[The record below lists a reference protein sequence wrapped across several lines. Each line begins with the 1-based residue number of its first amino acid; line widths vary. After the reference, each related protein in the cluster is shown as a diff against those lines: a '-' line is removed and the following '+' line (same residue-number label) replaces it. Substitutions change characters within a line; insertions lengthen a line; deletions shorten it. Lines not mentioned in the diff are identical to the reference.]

1 VSGRVVIAGSSSG
14 AGKTTVACGLIGAL
28 RARGA
33 TVQGFKVG
41 PDYIDPSHHAL
52 ASARPGRNLDAFL
65 SGPELIAPLVRHGS
79 RGADVAVIEGVMGLF
94 DGASGRG
101 ELACTA
107 HVAKLLHAPVLL
119 VLDAAGVARSAAA
132 IVHGYRTFDPRVNV
146 AGVIFN
152 RVGSDHHEQLL
163 REAIADLPT
172 PTLPVLGA
180 LRRDQRVTTPERH
193 LGLVP
198 AGEREAGA
206 RAALD
211 ALAEAI
217 ARYVDLEAIERIA
230 RSVPE
235 LAGET
240 WSAEPTDA
248 PATGAPAA
256 GTPAT
261 GAPAAALATR
271 AAGVRI
277 ALAAGPAFSF
287 HYEEN
292 LELLR
297 AAGAELAPF
306 DPLSDET
313 LPADAGAL
321 LLAGGFPEV
330 YGAELEANAPLR
342 AQVAAFAAS
351 GRPVLAECG
360 GLLYLSQ
367 ELDGHDMCGA
377 LPVRACMTDRLTLGY
392 REAVAATATPWLD
405 AGERVRGH
413 EFHYTQVEPTQI
425 KPARGEPAQAEP
437 TQVEPAQAVV
447 GNELPAAWTLSARGA
462 ERADGYVRGG
472 VQASYLHVHWAAH
485 PQLAARFVHAARVMQ
500 PPGGATQ
507 PPGSAAN
514 VKRPVAAA

>member
-1 VSGRVVIAGSSSG
+1 VIARVVIAGTSSG

-28 RARGA
+28 RARGLR
-33 TVQGFKVG
+33 VQGFKVG

-79 RGADVAVIEGVMGLF
+79 QGAQVAVVEGVMGLF

-101 ELACTA
+101 ELASTA
-107 HVAKLLHAPVLL
+107 HVAKLLRAPVVL
-119 VLDAAGVARSAAA
+119 VLDAAAMARSAAA
-132 IVHGYRTFDPRVNV
+132 IVHGYRTFDPDVEI

-163 REAIADLPT
+163 REAIADLPP

-180 LRRDQRVTTPERH
+180 LRRDERIAAPERH

-198 AGEREAGA
+198 AGERAAGTRAALGVLAEAMVRYTDLDEIERLA
-206 RAALD
+206 RAA
-211 ALAEAI
+211 
-217 ARYVDLEAIERIA
+217 
-230 RSVPE
+230 PE
-235 LAGET
+235 LPGEA

-248 PATGAPAA
+248 LG
-256 GTPAT
+256 
-261 GAPAAALATR
+261 TR
-271 AAGVRI
+271 AAIAAPTEGVRI

-306 DPLSDET
+306 DPLRDEA
-313 LPADAGAL
+313 LPADTDAL

-330 YGAELEANAPLR
+330 YGAELAANAPLR
-342 AQVAAFAAS
+342 AQVAAFAAC

-367 ELDGHDMCGA
+367 ELDGHRMCGA
-377 LPVRACMTDRLTLGY
+377 LPVRARMSDRLTLGY
-392 REAVAATATPWLD
+392 REASAATATPWLA

-413 EFHYTQVEPTQI
+413 EFHYTQVEPEQAAADA
-425 KPARGEPAQAEP
+425 PAPAWMLAARGSERAE
-437 TQVEPAQAVV
+437 
-447 GNELPAAWTLSARGA
+447 GFARG
-462 ERADGYVRGG
+462 GL
-472 VQASYLHVHWAAH
+472 QASYLHVHWAAH
-485 PQLAARFVHAARVMQ
+485 PQLAARFAYATRAARFAQ
-500 PPGGATQ
+500 PA
-507 PPGSAAN
+507 
-514 VKRPVAAA
+514 VA